1 MPFVFAKTD
10 STTAPIA
17 AKRASFTSQ
26 TKMHTEPTK
35 TELKVTSDPR
45 LRAGVRAALEH
56 ICEQHGLAKEEQRE
70 LASAVEKEC
79 AKEFA
84 SQCGPV
90 CAVTIDETG
99 ERIEVHVAPIKDS
112 NVVEMSSRETNVPA
126 AGERRR
132 AAPSTR
138 HASAAHTKSNGAPV
152 FVKYFHRNPTHS

>member
-10 STTAPIA
+10 FTTAPIA
-17 AKRASFTSQ
+17 VKRANFTLL
-26 TKMHTEPTK
+26 TRMHTEPTK
-35 TELKVTSDPR
+35 TELKITSDPR

-84 SQCGPV
+84 DQCGPL
-90 CAVTIDETG
+90 CAVIIDETG

-112 NVVEMSSRETNVPA
+112 NVVEMSSRETNVPSV
-126 AGERRR
+126 GERRH
-132 AAPSTR
+132 ASQSTQ
-138 HASAAHTKSNGAPV
+138 HASAAHAKRNGSPV